1 MFEEH
6 DIVVLTADVS
16 GDESELKAG
25 DVGTIIHIH
34 PGNEAFVVEF
44 TTVGGE
50 TLDIATVLRHQMRP
64 ITGSK
69 VTHARVAKVAS

>member
-16 GDESELKAG
+16 GDESELKTG

-64 ITGSK
+64 ITGSE
-69 VTHARVAKVAS
+69 VTHARVAEVAG

>member
-16 GDESELKAG
+16 GDEGELKTG

-44 TTVGGE
+44 TTIGGD
-50 TLDIATVLRHQMRP
+50 TLDIATVLRRQMRP
-64 ITGSK
+64 ITGSD
-69 VTHARVAKVAS
+69 VTQARMAEVAG